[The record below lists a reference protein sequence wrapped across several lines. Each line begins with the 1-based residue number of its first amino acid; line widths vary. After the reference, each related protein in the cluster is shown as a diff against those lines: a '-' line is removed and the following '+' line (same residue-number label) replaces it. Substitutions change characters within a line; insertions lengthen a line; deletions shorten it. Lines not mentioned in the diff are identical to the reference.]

1 MGGGSLWQ
9 ADDNHLTRFRCH
21 TGHVYYGED
30 LLAEQSEA
38 LEAALWTAVRMF
50 KEKTVLGRQLATLT
64 RERGEEGTAARFEED
79 AQLAERYAA
88 LIQEHV
94 LGAGPPG
101 SRSNGGAEE
110 TNVPVPP
117 PPAGAASGG
126 R

>member
-1 MGGGSLWQ
+1 MPNLIHGRN
-9 ADDNHLTRFRCH
+9 A
-21 TGHVYYGED
+21 V
-30 LLAEQSEA
+30 
-38 LEAALWTAVRMF
+38 LEAARAGR
-50 KEKTVLGRQLATLT
+50 VLRVYRASGLGHDPRLEELATLT

-117 PPAGAASGG
+117 PAGAASGG

>member
-1 MGGGSLWQ
+1 MRGESAVAPPKSSRHPALLSQ
-9 ADDNHLTRFRCH
+9 A
-21 TGHVYYGED
+21 
-30 LLAEQSEA
+30 A
-38 LEAALWTAVRMF
+38 
-50 KEKTVLGRQLATLT
+50 LT
-64 RERGEEGTAARFEED
+64 RERGEENAAVRFEED

-117 PPAGAASGG
+117 AAGAVSGG